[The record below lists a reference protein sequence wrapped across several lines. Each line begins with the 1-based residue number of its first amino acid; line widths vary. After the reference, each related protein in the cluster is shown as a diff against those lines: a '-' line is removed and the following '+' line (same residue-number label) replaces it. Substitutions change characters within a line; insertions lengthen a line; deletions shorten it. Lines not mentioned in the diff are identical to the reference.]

1 MRIAIAQLNPTVG
14 DFFGNLAKIE
24 QALESSAVASPE
36 LMVLPELFLTGYPP
50 QDLLERDW
58 FIDAAE
64 HALDRLEGIS
74 ARYPRTAILV
84 GTIRRTGTIIGKG
97 LHNSA
102 VLVRSGTV
110 QATVHK
116 TLLPTYDVFDEAR
129 YFDPA
134 VSSEVIELNGRRL
147 GVTIC
152 EDAWNDPSLWRT
164 SIYGADPVAELAAQG
179 ASVLINLSASPFYA
193 GKDAVRYHLMSSHAK
208 RHGCP
213 VVLVNQVGGNDELIF
228 DGRSLCVRPD
238 GALAAYLPAFE
249 ESVQVIDIGT
259 GVTSTADAAGAASR
273 TGAASPTG
281 APSPSGAAS
290 PSIAFEPDDTIASVC
305 RALVLGLRDYVTKC
319 GFESVL
325 VGLSGGIDSAVVCA
339 LAAEAVGPRNVLG
352 VTMPSPYSSEG
363 SVRDSETLASNLG
376 VRLETIPIGDTL
388 AAYRGALRKQLGGE
402 GVTLTEE
409 NIQARIRGNIL
420 MAISNETG
428 ALLLST
434 GNKSEVAV
442 GYCTLYGDMSG
453 GLSVIADVPK
463 TMVYELARHI
473 NEGGETVPQ
482 STIDKPPS
490 AELRPDQLDRDSLP
504 PYDILDEILD
514 LYVDQGASPRD
525 IVSNGID
532 RETVEWVVAAVNR
545 NEYKRRQAAPGLKVT
560 SKAFGTGRRMPIA
573 AKYDPWSE

>member
-1 MRIAIAQLNPTVG
+1 MRIAIAQLNPTIG

-24 QALESSAVASPE
+24 QALESTAAAAPD

-58 FIDAAE
+58 FIEAAE

-74 ARYPRTAILV
+74 AQYPRTAILV
-84 GTIRRTGTIIGKG
+84 GTIRRTGTIVGKG

-102 VLVRSGTV
+102 VLIRAGSVV
-110 QATVHK
+110 ATVHK
-116 TLLPTYDVFDEAR
+116 SLLPTYDVFDEAR

-134 VSSEVIELNGRRL
+134 VSTEIVELNGHRL

-164 SIYGADPVAELAAQG
+164 SIYDADPVAALAAQG
-179 ASVLINLSASPFYA
+179 ATVLINLSASPFYA
-193 GKDAVRYHLMSSHAK
+193 GKDEVRYRLMSNHAE
-208 RHGCP
+208 RHNCP

-238 GALAAYLPAFE
+238 GSLAAYLPAFKE
-249 ESVQVIDIGT
+249 GVEVVDIDAPAAPPT
-259 GVTSTADAAGAASR
+259 TA
-273 TGAASPTG
+273 TTTSPTT
-281 APSPSGAAS
+281 
-290 PSIAFEPDDTIASVC
+290 AFKPDDHIASV
-305 RALVLGLRDYVTKC
+305 RDALVLGLRDYVSKC
-319 GFESVL
+319 GFTSVL

-339 LAAEAVGPRNVLG
+339 LAAEAVGPKNVLG
-352 VTMPSPYSSEG
+352 VTMPSPYSSGG
-363 SVRDSETLASNLG
+363 SVTDSEALAANLG
-376 VRLETIPIGDTL
+376 IRFETIPIGDTL
-388 AAYRGALRKQLGGE
+388 AAYQGMLAEQLDGD

-409 NIQARIRGNIL
+409 NIQARIRGNAL
-420 MAISNETG
+420 MALSNETG

-434 GNKSEVAV
+434 GNKSEIAV

-453 GLSVIADVPK
+453 GLAVIADVPK

-473 NEGGETVPQ
+473 NSGGEIIPQ

-490 AELRPDQLDRDSLP
+490 AELRPGQLDQDSLP
-504 PYDILDEILD
+504 PYDVLDDILD
-514 LYVDQGASPRD
+514 LYVDQGASPKD
-525 IVSNGID
+525 IVSNGMD
-532 RETVEWVVAAVNR
+532 RKTVEWVVAAVNR

-573 AKYDPWSE
+573 ARYDPWNE